1 MIYVYVLYSLL
12 YTRHDLSTL
21 LLIDRSPELGGEKQ
35 DFVWLF
41 PIGDAT
47 KKRRKIY
54 QLRFFFDKYAERDP
68 TISEVMSYTK
78 YTFKRNHFETRA
90 LRSICTATAVRVI
103 GVVICRHTFCL
114 CIQRDWN
121 KACQSSLL
129 EKMYIQT
136 SFDVTPQENGR
147 SVVLLPVVVAAYND
161 GERLHLIDPRDGKDP
176 DTGPELTFT
185 SGS

>member
-1 MIYVYVLYSLL
+1 MCTYCTVCYIRDTTCQLCC
-12 YTRHDLSTL
+12 LSIEAPNSEVKNKTL
-21 LLIDRSPELGGEKQ
+21 FGFFQSVTQPKREEKY
-35 DFVWLF
+35 
-41 PIGDAT
+41 ISIT
-47 KKRRKIY
+47 
-54 QLRFFFDKYAERDP
+54 FFFDKYAERDP

-161 GERLHLIDPRDGKDP
+161 GERLYLIDPRDGKDP
-176 DTGPELTFT
+176 DSGPELTFT